1 VPGTRTRGWAW
12 ITSRLRPPST
22 RVDLVAGNL
31 TAAELSS
38 EVPTTLGEQRGA
50 VPAPA
55 DFGAARRAA
64 PRSGPRRWNRREPSS
79 GRRPPG
85 RRRWRAAG
93 VAWPSVPRS
102 DLEWRTRPR
111 RQIGA
116 RAKRS
121 SPFGWGWPWDAWG
134 SLQAGSA
141 GGDEERREGSSTRL
155 ASARVRRSRLRPE
168 PRARPTCDL
177 REREPGG
184 RRRPSTGAR
193 TLAVPESPSPRSWS
207 ARCTTLCGPSPGAR
221 APCSRSPQRAG
232 SPGRSAAE
240 TDPCGTQCSRA
251 SLKVPP
257 PSVRRTPRR
266 TPRYSCSEWTRRAR
280 SRRCGR
286 RFAPIGSA
294 QRHGVRPRQAPGQ
307 PRRRRPVERA
317 DRPPSPPLLA
327 SAACSGEGNHPGSC
341 EHGPRGLGQQPRSA
355 SLQRLRI
362 GHPHPPGCRRAND
375 RSRRLT
381 LRPSDGDDR
390 PAGVGLAGEI
400 LAGEGGVALSDDCA
414 FKENVRRLAETTER
428 ARHEGCPAAVGS
440 PACGTS

>member
-111 RQIGA
+111 RQSGA

-121 SPFGWGWPWDAWG
+121 SSFGWGWPWDAWG

-141 GGDEERREGSSTRL
+141 GGDEERWEGSSTRL
-155 ASARVRRSRLRPE
+155 ASARVRRSRLRAE
-168 PRARPTCDL
+168 PRARPTWDL

-184 RRRPSTGAR
+184 RLRPSTGAR
-193 TLAVPESPSPRSWS
+193 TLAVPESPSPRPWS
-207 ARCTTLCGPSPGAR
+207 ARCTLCGPRREPEHGVAGAR
-221 APCSRSPQRAG
+221 SGPARRAG
-232 SPGRSAAE
+232 
-240 TDPCGTQCSRA
+240 
-251 SLKVPP
+251 
-257 PSVRRTPRR
+257 
-266 TPRYSCSEWTRRAR
+266 
-280 SRRCGR
+280 
-286 RFAPIGSA
+286 
-294 QRHGVRPRQAPGQ
+294 
-307 PRRRRPVERA
+307 RRPK
-317 DRPPSPPLLA
+317 P
-327 SAACSGEGNHPGSC
+327 
-341 EHGPRGLGQQPRSA
+341 
-355 SLQRLRI
+355 
-362 GHPHPPGCRRAND
+362 
-375 RSRRLT
+375 T
-381 LRPSDGDDR
+381 
-390 PAGVGLAGEI
+390 LAGHN
-400 LAGEGGVALSDDCA
+400 AL
-414 FKENVRRLAETTER
+414 ERR
-428 ARHEGCPAAVGS
+428 
-440 PACGTS
+440 